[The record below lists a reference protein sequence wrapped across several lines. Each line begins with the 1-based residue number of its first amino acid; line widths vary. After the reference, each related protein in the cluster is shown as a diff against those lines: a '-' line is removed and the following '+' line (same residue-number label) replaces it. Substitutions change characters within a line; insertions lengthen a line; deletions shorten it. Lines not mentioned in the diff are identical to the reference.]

1 MQRRTFLPM
10 ATGGLLAARLAAER
24 RPQPP
29 TGKRPHVGTGS
40 RGSLAPMA
48 RRMSIAVL
56 GLAAFGCVARP
67 IDTDVPF
74 VTGVFLSSAVVVFL
88 VCTGVLVFVSRRR
101 RRRKLAKMLVALT
114 AGLVCGAVWLLLV
127 GTVADAAGFDAMEE
141 PAVLVVGLVTALVA
155 ALLLSAP
162 DSLTEVAGFSA
173 MAIGLHSL
181 ALPVAA
187 LISFVVAGA
196 QRVPAASVRP
206 ALTAVILRV
215 RLAGDLST
223 VGLSVGGLL
232 VGLFFVFVGDRL
244 LRRRRRRSSR
254 ARFDLGR
261 RHA

>member
-1 MQRRTFLPM
+1 MV
-10 ATGGLLAARLAAER
+10 TGGLLAAPLAAKAR
-24 RPQPP
+24 AQP
-29 TGKRPHVGTGS
+29 TGKRPHVGIGA
-40 RGSLAPMA
+40 RASLASMA
-48 RRMSIAVL
+48 RRMGIASM
-56 GLAAFGCVARP
+56 GLAAVGCVAEP

-88 VCTGVLVFVSRRR
+88 VCTGILVFVSRRR
-101 RRRKLAKMLVALT
+101 RRRKLAKILVALA
-114 AGLVCGAVWLLLV
+114 AGLVCGAVWVLLV
-127 GTVADAAGFDAMEE
+127 GTVANAAGFDAMDE

-162 DSLTEVAGFSA
+162 DSVTEVAAVSA

-196 QRVPAASVRP
+196 QQSPAVSARP

-244 LRRRRRRSSR
+244 LRRRRRRSAR
-254 ARFDLGR
+254 ARVDLGR
-261 RHA
+261 RHTERRPSA